1 MPTEKELTVGVVQFC
16 CIDRVKLCKDF
27 SFTDPLGRNLLF
39 HAARRTPE
47 IFHFVLSKGLDLTKT
62 NCLGE
67 TCLTE
72 ACRSNNPNVVEC
84 ILNHPDSVNLD
95 LNSSLKWACVVEN
108 YSMVSMLLEK
118 GADPVKAM
126 DQDDSLLNFCVSKSR
141 LDIVRKLLQYGAN
154 PNTKLFCGYTS
165 YTTCISYNR
174 LDAAVLLRIYGANSW
189 TPLRNHV
196 LLRLTKDPN
205 FSQLQSFISVSYAWS
220 NLEVALASRSV
231 KDLKFLIENRK
242 IDLRNHKCS
251 NILEF
256 TKKENLYTNQPSF
269 HPPLYDY
276 IKNFYIGWTRKNH
289 HYYSKNFRQNI
300 RLILSRSHKIQPSIP
315 EELWLMIF
323 NFILLE

>member
-1 MPTEKELTVGVVQFC
+1 MLTEKELTVGVVQFC
-16 CIDRVKLCKDF
+16 CIDRIKLCKDF

-72 ACRSNNPNVVEC
+72 ACRSNNLSVVEY
-84 ILNHPDSVNLD
+84 ILNHPDSLTMD

-118 GADPVKAM
+118 GANPKKAM
-126 DQDDSLLNFCVSKSR
+126 EIDDSLLNLCVSKSR
-141 LDIVRKLLQYGAN
+141 LSIVRKLLQHGAN
-154 PNTKLFCGYTS
+154 PNTKLFGGYTP
-165 YTTCISYNR
+165 YTTSISHNR
-174 LDAAVLLRIYGANSW
+174 QDAVILLRIYGANPY

-196 LLRLTKDPN
+196 LIKLTKDVTYN
-205 FSQLQSFISVSYAWS
+205 QIYSFLSASYLWS
-220 NLEVALASRSV
+220 DLEVALASRSV
-231 KDLKFLIENRK
+231 KDLKFLVENKR
-242 IDLRNHKCS
+242 INLRIHRCS

-256 TKKENLYTNQPSF
+256 AKKENLYINQPSF

-276 IKNFYIGWTRKNH
+276 IKDFYMGWNKKNH
-289 HYYSKNFRQNI
+289 FHYSKNFRQKI

-315 EELWLMIF
+315 EELWLIIF
-323 NFILLE
+323 NFLLLE